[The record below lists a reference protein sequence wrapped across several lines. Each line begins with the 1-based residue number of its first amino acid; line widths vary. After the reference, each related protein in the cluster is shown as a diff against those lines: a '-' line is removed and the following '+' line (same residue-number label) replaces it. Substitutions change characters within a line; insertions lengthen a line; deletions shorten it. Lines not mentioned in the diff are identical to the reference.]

1 MWHGIEENYGKEENL
16 CMNKYEGDNF
26 EDFLKE
32 EGIYEEVTERAL
44 KRLLALE
51 IEDMVNAANQNK
63 TTFFEKTN
71 TDLVELNYFL
81 FDLENTV
88 ITSELLKSFTLEA
101 KEMKI
106 DPVQFNDPL
115 FESEELLNRLL
126 TEEAAA

>member
-1 MWHGIEENYGKEENL
+1 
-16 CMNKYEGDNF
+16 MNKYEGDNF

-51 IEDMVNAANQNK
+51 IEDMVNAAIQNK
-63 TTFFEKTN
+63 TTFFEKTD
-71 TDLVELNYFL
+71 TDLVELNYYL
-81 FDLENTV
+81 FDLDNTV

-101 KEMKI
+101 KELKI
-106 DPVQFNDPL
+106 YPVQFNDPL
-115 FESEELLNRLL
+115 FESEELLNCML

>member
-1 MWHGIEENYGKEENL
+1 
-16 CMNKYEGDNF
+16 MNKYEGDSF
-26 EDFLKE
+26 EGFLKE

-51 IEDMVNAANQNK
+51 IEDMINAVNQNK

-71 TDLVELNYFL
+71 TDLVELNHFL

-88 ITSELLKSFTLEA
+88 ITSELLKSFMLEA

-106 DPVQFNDPL
+106 DPLQFNDPL
-115 FESEELLNRLL
+115 FKSEELLNRLL
-126 TEEAAA
+126 TEEASA